1 MLRYIV
7 RRLGQTLVTAVF
19 VSMIVFG
26 LARLTG
32 DPAILLLPTEATE
45 ADRQFF
51 RTQLGLDRSLPEQ
64 YLTFIGN
71 AIQGDLGQSFRYREP
86 ALDLVLDRLPATLEL
101 AVASMVLAILIA
113 IPIGVISA
121 VRRGSWIDR
130 FTRWFAT
137 VGQSTPTFWLGLILI
152 LLFAVQFGLLPSG
165 GRGGIEHL
173 ILPAVTLGWY
183 SAAAIARLT
192 RSSMLEMMQSDFVQI
207 GRASCRERVCQY
219 V

>member
-1 MLRYIV
+1 MLRYII
-7 RRLGQTLVTAVF
+7 RRLGQTLVTAIF

-32 DPAILLLPTEATE
+32 DPTILLLPTEATE

-64 YLTFIGN
+64 YLTFVTN
-71 AIQGDLGQSFRYREP
+71 ALQGDLGQSFRYREP

-101 AVASMVLAILIA
+101 AVASMILATLIA
-113 IPIGVISA
+113 IPIGVIAA
-121 VRRGSWIDR
+121 VRRGSWIDTV
-130 FTRWFAT
+130 TRWFAT

-152 LLFAVQFGLLPSG
+152 MIFAVDLGLFPSS
-165 GRGGIEHL
+165 GRGGFQHL

-192 RSSMLEMMQSDFVQI
+192 RSSMLEMMQSDFV
-207 GRASCRERVCQY
+207 RFDRL
-219 V
+219 

>member
-1 MLRYIV
+1 
-7 RRLGQTLVTAVF
+7 
-19 VSMIVFG
+19 MIVFG

-130 FTRWFAT
+130 FTLWFAT
-137 VGQSTPTFWLGLILI
+137 VGQSTPTLSPLGR
-152 LLFAVQFGLLPSG
+152 AARR
-165 GRGGIEHL
+165 GRG
-173 ILPAVTLGWY
+173 
-183 SAAAIARLT
+183 
-192 RSSMLEMMQSDFVQI
+192 
-207 GRASCRERVCQY
+207 
-219 V
+219 